1 MRAAD
6 GWKRE
11 VLFFREGERGQGSL
25 YSRGGNREV
34 INICW
39 IESCRHLQMEGNPM
53 ESYGMTVVWLAV
65 NWFML
70 KCPSAHPESDR
81 RKLMIKQS
89 NTVFILGM
97 ILSVWYLLA
106 LLFIDLLNMDLAGP
120 EPNLLIAAAILFSV
134 FCSYLKCIKK

>member
-1 MRAAD
+1 
-6 GWKRE
+6 
-11 VLFFREGERGQGSL
+11 
-25 YSRGGNREV
+25 
-34 INICW
+34 
-39 IESCRHLQMEGNPM
+39 M

-134 FCSYLKCIKK
+134 FCGYLKCIKK